1 MKVAFFS
8 SKSYDRSSFDQL
20 IPDFKHQIN
29 YFEAKLDTDTVY
41 IAKGFDAICTFVNDH
56 LDRKVLDILADLN
69 VKNVVLRCAG
79 YNQVDL
85 GAAEELDFSICR
97 VPAYSPEAVAEH
109 ALALLMTVVRKTH
122 KAYNRVRENNFSL
135 EGLIGINIYKQT
147 VGVIGTGAIGG
158 AFCKIMLGMG
168 CNVIAYDL
176 YENESLKKSGV
187 TYVTL
192 ESLLAQS
199 TIISLHCPLTT
210 DTKHLINGISLNQ
223 MQNGV
228 AIINTSRGALIH
240 TKAVIK
246 ALKKKKV
253 GYLGIDV
260 YEQEEDLFFKD
271 LSEEILLD
279 EDIARLMTFPNVL
292 ITGHQ
297 AYLTKEALN
306 QIAQTTLK
314 NLDELESG
322 AKLTNSVLHQ
332 KT

>member
-20 IPDFKHQIN
+20 IPDFKHHIN

-41 IAKGFDAICTFVNDH
+41 LAKGFDAICTFVNDH

-85 GAAEELDFSICR
+85 EAAEKLDFSICR

-168 CNVIAYDL
+168 CNVIAYDR

-228 AIINTSRGALIH
+228 TIINTSRGALIH

-246 ALKKKKV
+246 ALKKKKLATWV
-253 GYLGIDV
+253 LMYMNKRKISFSRT
-260 YEQEEDLFFKD
+260 YQKKFF
-271 LSEEILLD
+271 
-279 EDIARLMTFPNVL
+279 
-292 ITGHQ
+292 
-297 AYLTKEALN
+297 
-306 QIAQTTLK
+306 
-314 NLDELESG
+314 
-322 AKLTNSVLHQ
+322 
-332 KT
+332 